1 VRIEVSDLSFAFG
14 SSRVLKN
21 ISFTVGHGEFLGL
34 MGPNGSGKTTLL
46 RCLTRYLPADP
57 RAVLV
62 DMKPL
67 HTLSDRAVAKTF
79 AVVPQSSSTDF
90 PFTVR
95 DIVMMGRIPHAHS
108 RMSGARVED
117 VDVVR
122 SAMSASG
129 CDHLADRPFSE
140 LSGGERQ
147 RVVIARALA
156 QEPKALLL
164 DEPTVYLDISG
175 QLEMMDLV
183 RRLNREHSLTIVA
196 VLHDINLAARYCDR
210 IALLNQGRLE
220 ALGTPSE
227 VLSPETIQSVY
238 GVEVAVRRDPFTHG
252 IYVMPRSVSAPV
264 RKKGD
269 RIHVLCGG
277 GSGGPILRQLMEQG
291 FSISAGVLNVLDSD
305 YECAV
310 DLHIPVVAEV
320 PFSQISDESNDEN
333 LRRVDDASSV
343 VVSRFP
349 VGPGNFKNLEA
360 ARYALDRGKMVY
372 VISAP
377 GLPPIDFIGGRADS
391 YLRALID
398 AGATEVPSLDALL
411 LRLTADSEA
420 KR

>member
-1 VRIEVSDLSFAFG
+1 MRITVSDLSFSFG
-14 SSRVLKN
+14 TSRVLKD
-21 ISFTVGHGEFLGL
+21 ISLTVGDGEFLGL

-46 RCLTRYLPADP
+46 RCLTKYLPADP
-57 RAVLV
+57 RAILV

-67 HTLSDRAVAKTF
+67 HTMSDREVATTF

-95 DIVMMGRIPHAHS
+95 DIVMMGRIPHAQS
-108 RMSGARVED
+108 RLTGTRHRDVEL
-117 VDVVR
+117 VSR
-122 SAMSASG
+122 AMVESG
-129 CDHLADRPFSE
+129 CLHLADRPFSE

-183 RRLNREHSLTIVA
+183 RRLNRERSLTIVA

-210 IALLNQGRLE
+210 IALLSQGRLE
-220 ALGTPSE
+220 AVGAPGE
-227 VLSPETIQSVY
+227 VLNPETIQSVY
-238 GVEVAVRRDPFTHG
+238 GVEVAIRKDPFTHG
-252 IYVMPRSVSAPV
+252 IYVMPRSVSVSA
-264 RKKGD
+264 KKNGD

-277 GSGGPILRQLMEQG
+277 GSGGPLLRQLVERG
-291 FSISAGVLNVLDSD
+291 FSLSAGVLNVLDSD
-305 YECAV
+305 YECAA

-320 PFSQISDESNDEN
+320 PFSQISDEMHEEN
-333 LRRVDDASSV
+333 IRRIDASRSV

-360 ARYALDRGKMVY
+360 AKYALDKGKKVY
-372 VISAP
+372 IISSP
-377 GLPPIDFIGGRADS
+377 DHPSIDFIGGRADS
-391 YLRALID
+391 YLRALAA
-398 AGATEVPSLDALL
+398 AGAREVPSVDEL
-411 LRLTADSEA
+411 LRVLAIDSEA
-420 KR
+420 KA